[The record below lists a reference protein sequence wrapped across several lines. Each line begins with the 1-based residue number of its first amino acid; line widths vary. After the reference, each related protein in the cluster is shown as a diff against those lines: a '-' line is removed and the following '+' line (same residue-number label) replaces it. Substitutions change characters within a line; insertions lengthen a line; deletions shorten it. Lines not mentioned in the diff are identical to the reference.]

1 MAHQKEWQDIY
12 SAALDCDLLFDKC
25 LTQIIEPGTISLLGE
40 AAVAQDQLVR
50 DLHARFQA
58 WSSYLGVFAEQN
70 ACLDG
75 RLSSSK
81 EIQDIVI
88 NHLDTLFLNLQNC
101 ESFSELQACMTA
113 NLRPSC
119 TNNPDQRR

>member
-1 MAHQKEWQDIY
+1 MEHPKEWQDIC
-12 SAALDCDLLFDKC
+12 SAVLDCDLLFDKC
-25 LTQIIEPGTISLLGE
+25 LTQIVEPGTTSLLGE
-40 AAVAQDQLVR
+40 AAVTQGQLAI

-70 ACLDG
+70 ACLDR

-81 EIQDIVI
+81 EIQDMVI
-88 NHLDTLFLNLQNC
+88 NRLDTLFLNLQRC
-101 ESFSELQACMTA
+101 GSLLELQTCMTA